1 MSGAGEANFL
11 YPQDPLHVE
20 GIYNY
25 YTEDQFCGL
34 REAQSKMAP
43 NPSSS
48 NLVRLPKYVS
58 CLGGCV
64 VFTYPLQTSFSWK
77 APVMVT

>member
-25 YTEDQFCGL
+25 YTED
-34 REAQSKMAP
+34 
-43 NPSSS
+43 
-48 NLVRLPKYVS
+48 
-58 CLGGCV
+58 
-64 VFTYPLQTSFSWK
+64 
-77 APVMVT
+77 PVLWFERGTEQNGT